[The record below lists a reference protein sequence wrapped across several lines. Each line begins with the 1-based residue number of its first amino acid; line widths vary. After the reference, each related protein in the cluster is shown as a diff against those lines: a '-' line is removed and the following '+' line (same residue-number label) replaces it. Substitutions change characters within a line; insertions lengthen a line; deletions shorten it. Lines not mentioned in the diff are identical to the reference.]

1 VLDPAQEPDDEV
13 RNSLHLA
20 NALLDIS
27 EREVIE
33 AQMAA
38 HHDLDTE
45 RVEELAEM
53 AEVSAEEVAGW
64 TFQLLGVLRWR
75 ADRLQRALGRHA
87 GEQGTPDP
95 VLVAA
100 RNAAAVASL
109 LITYREAS
117 ELWATANSAEEL
129 QDVPGE
135 TLGLAATFL
144 TQIGETIR
152 DIAS

>member
-1 VLDPAQEPDDEV
+1 LITCCVPSGDLSCPAPGPSYPSGG
-13 RNSLHLA
+13 R
-20 NALLDIS
+20 
-27 EREVIE
+27 
-33 AQMAA
+33 
-38 HHDLDTE
+38 
-45 RVEELAEM
+45 
-53 AEVSAEEVAGW
+53 
-64 TFQLLGVLRWR
+64 VLRWR

-117 ELWATANSAEEL
+117 ELWAAANSSEEL

-135 TLGLAATFL
+135 TLGLAAALL